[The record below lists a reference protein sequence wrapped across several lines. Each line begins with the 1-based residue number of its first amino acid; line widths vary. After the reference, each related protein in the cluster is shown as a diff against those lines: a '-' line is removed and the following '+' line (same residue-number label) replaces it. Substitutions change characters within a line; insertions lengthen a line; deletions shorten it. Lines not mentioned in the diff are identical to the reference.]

1 MCSSDLTVYTALAAI
16 TINPFAIEFP
26 DSLKAQIIGFLLLIA
41 LFMLKVKPG
50 LSAML
55 GARTT
60 RIEEAQVQVDTALA
74 ETQRLHDDYAA
85 RLKGIERE
93 ARSRIDEAVQE
104 AETVRGEIIAEAQQT
119 SVLIRRRAE
128 EELAREQTRQRI
140 LLHRLLVQ
148 QTIDA
153 AEHSV
158 TVFSGEDVQ
167 RQLIQNF
174 VTEVAQPTNAGK
186 EA

>member
-1 MCSSDLTVYTALAAI
+1 MFTALAEI
-16 TINPFAIEFP
+16 TLNPFAIEFP
-26 DSLKAQIIGFLLLIA
+26 NSLKAQIIGFVLLVL
-41 LFMLKVKPG
+41 LFQWKVKPG

-60 RIEEAQVQVDTALA
+60 RIEESQVQVDTALA

-93 ARSRIDEAVQE
+93 ARARIDEAVQE
-104 AETVRGEIIAEAQQT
+104 AETVRGEIIAEAQSASIQ
-119 SVLIRRRAE
+119 IRRRAE

-148 QTIDA
+148 QTLDA
-153 AEHSV
+153 AEQSV
-158 TVFSGEDVQ
+158 TEFAGESVQ
-167 RQLIQNF
+167 RQLIQDF
-174 VTEVAQPTNAGK
+174 VSQVATNGNTGK
-186 EA
+186 GA